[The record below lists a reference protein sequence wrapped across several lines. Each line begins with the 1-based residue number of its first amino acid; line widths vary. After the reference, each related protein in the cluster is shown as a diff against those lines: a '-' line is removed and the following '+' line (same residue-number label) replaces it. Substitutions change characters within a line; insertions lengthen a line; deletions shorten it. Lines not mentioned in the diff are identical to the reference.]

1 MMATQES
8 QEEEVRRTV
17 LVVDDDSELADAI
30 AAMLDQGGLQ
40 TVIAGDGEQALA
52 LARALQPDLILLDVK
67 LPDISGI
74 EVCATL
80 KTDPVTLPIPIIFI
94 TGKKED
100 ADRMIGFAAGA
111 AEYLVK
117 PFSPTQLIDLIKD
130 VLEEE
135 PAELQA
141 REPDLSDMP
150 ADQVVAYARELRD
163 MFERE
168 QTARRALQEERQ
180 RLEELDKLKM
190 AFLSTVTHELL
201 TPFGSIGLALQV
213 LQRQAGTLRPEQRR
227 ALDNLMTEVA
237 DLHRMVTGVDK
248 FATLMNKRPEP
259 HPETVSLN
267 RLIPWAVQPA
277 AVLAQARDV
286 DFRIFVPPYL
296 PKVHA
301 DPELLGQA
309 AFQMAHNAVKFNLP
323 GGQAHLRAFESD
335 GWVIIELKDTG
346 VGLTSERLAL
356 LNRPLDRSL
365 DATRHRGKGLGVGWS
380 FARYIAEAHGGWTR
394 VASPGP
400 GEGSTFSLS
409 VPAAVQTKSSGAP
422 PEQDAES

>member
-8 QEEEVRRTV
+8 QEEEVKRTA
-17 LVVDDDSELADAI
+17 LVVDDDRALADAI
-30 AAMLDQGGLQ
+30 AATLDQGGLQ

-80 KTDPVTLPIPIIFI
+80 KTDPVTVSIPVIFI

-117 PFSPTQLIDLIKD
+117 PFSPTDLIGLIKE

-135 PAELQA
+135 PAEQHA

-150 ADQVVAYARELRD
+150 ADQVVAYACELRE

-168 QTARRALQEERQ
+168 QAARRTLQEQRQ
-180 RLEELDKLKM
+180 HLEELGQLKM

-201 TPFGSIGLALQV
+201 TPFASIGLALQV
-213 LQRQAGTLRPEQRR
+213 MQRQAGTLRPEQRR
-227 ALDNLMTEVA
+227 ALENLMTEIA

-248 FATLMNKRPEP
+248 FTTLMNKRPEP
-259 HPETVSLN
+259 HPETISLN
-267 RLIPWAVQPA
+267 RLIPWAVQPP

-286 DFRIFVPPYL
+286 DFRLFVPPYL

-301 DPELLGQA
+301 DPELLGEA
-309 AFQMAHNAVKFNLP
+309 VFQMAHNAVKFNLP

-335 GWVIIELKDTG
+335 GWVMIEVKDTG

-356 LNRPLDRSL
+356 LNRPLDRSV
-365 DATRHRGKGLGVGWS
+365 DAVRHRGKGLGVGWA

-409 VPAAVQTKSSGAP
+409 VPAAGETREPCAAR
-422 PEQDAES
+422 EQDAES